1 MARQERRKKMTEL
14 LEVVGLD
21 VRVASAKP
29 RNLSGGQRQRAAIAR
44 ALASEPELLI
54 CDEPVSALDA
64 SLVIRV
70 LELLESLR
78 AELGVALLVVTHDL
92 AVARRVADDVAVMY
106 RGRIVEQGPVEEI
119 FRNPAHPYTRGLIAA
134 IPTTEPGRL
143 APTLAGEPPAT
154 TGRISGCAF
163 RSRCSYA
170 RERCE
175 KETPPLYNVTP
186 TRSSACHFYQEVL
199 EQRPMQDRTDLAGSA
214 GSS

>member
-1 MARQERRKKMTEL
+1 VIEL
-14 LEVVGLD
+14 LELVGLD
-21 VRVASAKP
+21 ARAASAKP

-78 AELGVALLVVTHDL
+78 AQLGVALLVVTHDL

-119 FRNPAHPYTRGLIAA
+119 FRDPAHPYTKGLIAA

-154 TGRISGCAF
+154 TGRIAGCAF

-175 KETPPLYNVTP
+175 IETPPLYDVTP
-186 TRSSACHFYQEVL
+186 TRSSACHFHQEVR
-199 EQRPMQDRTDLAGSA
+199 EQGPTRPDHAEDVDPGSHTR
-214 GSS
+214 